1 MLLALTLLFFN
12 PVLRGRTFSAVPSHQ
27 STVYPWAATPG
38 QPPDVYPHSDQAD
51 LNQPWQTYISD
62 TLHKG
67 SFPFW
72 DPNSF
77 GGGYPFFANGESAVL
92 YPPRLITAL
101 LLSPTWAH
109 DVFSMLHLFFA
120 GFFMYLLMKELRVG
134 LAGALLAAVAWMF
147 AGFNVGWLHF
157 EVVAPMSVFLPL
169 DVLCIHRAFRTRRPA
184 ATVLAGL
191 TLGFTVM
198 SGHIILLGLVYLVA
212 AAYAAAL
219 AGRRFLAGVMA
230 KDWRRGI
237 PEVLRLAAMVGIS
250 IGVAAVVIVPT
261 ALVLSQSQ
269 RDPLSYQR
277 ITNEFLAPLS
287 TFRYAFMPPPLPI
300 NGERLL
306 EMTFVGTI
314 TGFLA
319 VVGFFVRRPGA
330 WLGRVL
336 FVVAVGIAV
345 GTPLTWFAYHFVPG
359 FKIFRPYSRL
369 VVFTSFAIALLGG
382 IGLDAIR
389 RWARRLSLSAGGE
402 RRESTMAR
410 ASVAVAMVSLLVVGF
425 TAWQLES
432 YGRKIVPPFVPR
444 KAASLYPETPLI
456 TAVKQEVD
464 RPGAWPGRIMP
475 TLVVSAGADQ
485 PLTLILGRSVVTP
498 PTTLFA
504 ADGLLFGLDS
514 TGGYDSVVPRRVTA
528 LMRVLQ
534 GEDPETVLK
543 EGLWLAYSPTY
554 LSAASRFDLMSRLGI
569 TTVVATPK
577 LSRTENLGS
586 HADAL
591 GRGQLVYDGPDGR
604 VLRFPGVRPGPY
616 LVHGDDV
623 VPTDD
628 DALRRFIDPAFD
640 AANSVVLERGELSRA
655 DQKPLQ
661 GEGSGRVLS
670 TSRGVNSAEVELES
684 SAPAWLV
691 VPDSWAP
698 GWSAT
703 LNGHGAPVLRA
714 NYTQRAVRVPAGR
727 AQVKMRYRPP
737 GLVAGVV
744 LTVVTLLVCAA
755 VVLSSRTRRRL
766 PAARLDSGRGSGGA
780 GDVDGDVQLAGDGGE
795 GAADV
800 RARTTAGARRRA
812 RRRASRR

>member
-1 MLLALTLLFFN
+1 
-12 PVLRGRTFSAVPSHQ
+12 VPSHQ

-38 QPPDVYPHSDQAD
+38 QPADVYPHSDQAD
-51 LNQPWQTYISD
+51 LNHPWQTYISD

-67 SFPFW
+67 AFPFW
-72 DPNSF
+72 DPNSY
-77 GGGYPFFANGESAVL
+77 GGGYPFFANGQSAVL

-101 LLSPTWAH
+101 LLSPSWAH

-120 GFFMYLLMKELRVG
+120 GFFMFLMMKELRVG
-134 LAGALLAAVAWMF
+134 LAGALLSAVAWMF

-169 DVLCIHRAFRTRRPA
+169 NVLCIHRAFRTRTAA

-198 SGHIILLGLVYLVA
+198 SGHVILLGLVYLVA
-212 AAYAAAL
+212 GGYAGAL

-230 KDWRRGI
+230 KDWHRGI
-237 PEVLRLAAMVGIS
+237 PEVLRLVAMVGIS
-250 IGVAAVVIVPT
+250 IGVATVVILPT
-261 ALVLSQSQ
+261 ALVLSESQ

-314 TGFLA
+314 TGCLA

-330 WLGRVL
+330 WFGRVL

-359 FKIFRPYSRL
+359 FRIFRPYSRL

-389 RWARRLSLSAGGE
+389 RGVRRLSVAPGDK

-410 ASVAVAMVSLLVVGF
+410 ASVAVALASLIAIGF
-425 TAWQLES
+425 TTWQLAS

-444 KAASLYPETPLI
+444 EAASLYPETPLV
-456 TAVKQEVD
+456 TAVNEEVE

-475 TLVVSAGADQ
+475 TLVVSAGDDQ

-498 PTTLFA
+498 PTMLFA

-534 GEDPETVLK
+534 GEDPETVLR

-554 LSAASRFDLMSRLGI
+554 STATSRFDLMSRLGI
-569 TTVVATPK
+569 TTVVATPQ
-577 LSRTENLGS
+577 LSRTENLGPY
-586 HADAL
+586 ADVL
-591 GRGQLVYDGPDGR
+591 RRGEVVYDGPDGR
-604 VLRFPGVRPGPY
+604 VLRLPGVQPGPY

-623 VPTDD
+623 VATAD

-640 AANSVVLERGELSRA
+640 AAKSVVIEREELTRT

-670 TSRGVNSAEVELES
+670 ATRGVNSAQVELES

-691 VPDSWAP
+691 VPDSWSP

-703 LNGHGAPVLRA
+703 VNGRAAPILQA
-714 NYTQRAVRVPAGR
+714 NYTKRAIPVPAGR
-727 AQVKMRYRPP
+727 AEVKMRYRPP
-737 GLVAGVV
+737 GLVAGAAI
-744 LTVVTLLVCAA
+744 TVITLLACAA
-755 VVLSSRTRRRL
+755 VVLRSRKRRSGTEELREGRQRWPRL
-766 PAARLDSGRGSGGA
+766 PLRGP
-780 GDVDGDVQLAGDGGE
+780 DGWWSR
-795 GAADV
+795 V
-800 RARTTAGARRRA
+800 RPPTRSRAPVPARR
-812 RRRASRR
+812 